1 MAGTGADR
9 EQLQAQFREACG
21 RRDYR
26 KAMDACRALIEANPR
41 DPAAWRDMGAIYT
54 MLGQHEDAY
63 EVLSRALQY
72 DPKDARV
79 HYNLGALS
87 SHAGDHELA
96 IPHYTKASELA
107 PDSPDGYLGLAAA
120 YYNLGDMA
128 NAVYYYSQAYNRAPH
143 NAEVT
148 RSFGAALL
156 KLGQL
161 TKARYYLEQA
171 VEARPEWAEPYMEL
185 GEALRRLSE
194 DKDAV
199 KVLLTGLRLKQRP
212 DGLVSL
218 SRIHLKYGEPRR
230 ALTHLENALKL
241 DPQYAPAHHALG
253 LVHEAVRDWA
263 NAFKAFEQAYRL
275 DPDNLE
281 YVMDYAGAMLE
292 SGGDVEKAYR
302 YAAAVRVKDPNTVR
316 AFEIMG
322 RALSKM
328 GRKQEAI
335 EELEKARTLLEMSE
349 TKDAS
354 LAPLFSH
361 LADAYEAA
369 EDYMMTREMLA
380 RAFALAPQRVD
391 LEERRKKLEGKF

>member
-1 MAGTGADR
+1 MAGSATNR
-9 EQLQAQFREACG
+9 EQLQAQFREAFG

-41 DPAAWRDMGAIYT
+41 DAVAWRDMGAVYT
-54 MLGQHEDAY
+54 VLGQHESAY
-63 EVLSRALQY
+63 EVLTRALQC
-72 DPKDARV
+72 DPKDPRI

-96 IPHYTKASELA
+96 IPHYTKVAEMS
-107 PDSPDGYLGLAAA
+107 PDAPDGYLGLASS

-148 RSFGAALL
+148 RSFGATLL

-161 TKARYYLEQA
+161 AKARYYLEQA
-171 VEARPEWAEPYMEL
+171 VEAMPDWAEPHIEL
-185 GEALRRLSE
+185 GEVLRRLGE

-199 KVLLTGLRLKQRP
+199 RELLTGLRIRQKA

-218 SRIHLKYGEPRR
+218 SLIHLKYGEPRR
-230 ALTHLENALKL
+230 ALTHLENAMKL
-241 DPQYAPAHHALG
+241 EAGHAPARHALG
-253 LVHEAVRDWA
+253 LVFSAIKDWPGALKSFEA
-263 NAFKAFEQAYRL
+263 AFTA
-275 DPDNLE
+275 DPENLE
-281 YVMDYAGAMLE
+281 YVLDYAGALLE
-292 SGGDVEKAYR
+292 AGGDPDKAYR

-322 RALSKM
+322 RALA
-328 GRKQEAI
+328 KQGKKEQAI
-335 EELEKARTLLEMSE
+335 AEMEKARTLIEMKEVQDS
-349 TKDAS
+349 S
-354 LAPLFSH
+354 LVPLYEH

-369 EDYMMTREMLA
+369 EDFMMA
-380 RAFALAPQRVD
+380 RAMLERAFTLAPQRND
-391 LEERRKKLEGKF
+391 IEERRKKLEGKF